1 MRQFRRGNVKR
12 GAMKRYISLFLAALI
27 AFAGASL
34 SSPAFAAEGE
44 ADEEGFSAYSVA
56 RLKIFQGTAWIRS
69 PDSGE
74 WEEVTT
80 NTPVTERSRVNIPAG
95 SEAELQFHG
104 GQFVL
109 LTEGTEVDVSKFDE
123 TNTVFRLRSGEVRF
137 DLPSDDFSPVRM
149 AIPSGS
155 KVDFNVP
162 GRYWLNVR
170 ENGQTRLVV
179 RSGEGSVSHEKG
191 AFGVK
196 AGEEAVIGADVHIAA
211 YEGVPEE
218 EAAPPPPLS
227 EEERQAEVPPA
238 AAYELRNYGDW
249 VHSADYGW
257 VWQPRTAA
265 GWSPYYYGRWAWVS
279 PYGWTWVSYE
289 PWGWY
294 PYHFGWWASD
304 PFLGWV
310 WCPFRSFVS
319 VSFAFGHS
327 HFFHHH
333 GNAFFFPATVRFV
346 RDGRSVRW
354 VPLRP
359 GERFVRSGFTRTDAR
374 LARFERPLQRGTVFT
389 RADRGGKR
397 EWREWTSVRRDRQT
411 VQVRERAARPSGEA
425 VRRPGPSREERPAV
439 RTPAERIRPERQER
453 VQPRRRSQDI
463 QERAPQ
469 RNLRSGES
477 RPVFRGES
485 PSRQRTESG
494 ITMRPQRSVPS
505 LPERQVTTTP
515 PPRREAPR
523 AQVPQRREGS
533 VFVGE
538 RTRPEPPAGRFAPNR
553 GFVRPDRG
561 GSAGMP
567 EVRRES
573 SRPAVRNSGGGD
585 NFIRGGGF
593 NRGVDS
599 NRGGSFNR
607 GVDSNLGGSFNRGG
621 SGGRSGFGGGGGFR
635 GSGGGGRR

>member
-1 MRQFRRGNVKR
+1 
-12 GAMKRYISLFLAALI
+12 MKRYISLFLAAMVAI
-27 AFAGASL
+27 GAVGL
-34 SSPAFAAEGE
+34 SGRALAAEGDV
-44 ADEEGFSAYSVA
+44 DEEGFSAYSVA

-74 WEEVTT
+74 WEEITT

-109 LTEGTEVDVSKFDE
+109 LTEGTEVDVAKFDQA
-123 TNTVFRLRSGEVRF
+123 NTVFRLRSGEVRF
-137 DLPSDDFSPVRM
+137 DLPADDFSPVRM
-149 AIPSGS
+149 SVPGGG
-155 KVDFNVP
+155 KVDLNIP
-162 GRYWLNVR
+162 GRYWVNVR

-191 AFGVK
+191 VFGVK
-196 AGEEAVIGADVHIAA
+196 AGEEAVIGNDVHIAA

-218 EAAPPPPLS
+218 EAAPPPPLT
-227 EEERQAEVPPA
+227 EEERKAEVPPA

-249 VHSADYGW
+249 VYSADYGW

-265 GWSPYYYGRWAWVS
+265 DWSPYHYGRWAWIS

-304 PFLGWV
+304 PFFGWV

-319 VSFAFGHS
+319 VGFVFGHS

-359 GERFVRSGFTRTDAR
+359 GERFVRSGFTRSDAR
-374 LARFERPLQRGTVFT
+374 LARFERPLERGAVFT
-389 RADRGGKR
+389 RADRSGKR

-425 VRRPGPSREERPAV
+425 VRRASPPRQERPTV
-439 RTPAERIRPERQER
+439 RTPAERTRPMRQER

-469 RNLRSGES
+469 RNLGSGEG
-477 RPVFRGES
+477 RPVFRGEAR
-485 PSRQRTESG
+485 SRQRTESG
-494 ITMRPQRSVPS
+494 ITVRPQRSVPS
-505 LPERQVTTTP
+505 RQERQMTNTP
-515 PPRREAPR
+515 PPRREVPR
-523 AQVPQRREGS
+523 AQGPQRREGPVS
-533 VFVGE
+533 LGE
-538 RTRPEPPAGRFAPNR
+538 RVRPAPPARGFAPNR
-553 GFVRPDRG
+553 SFVRPDSG
-561 GSAGMP
+561 GSARMP

-573 SRPAVRNSGGGD
+573 SRPAVRGSGGGG
-585 NFIRGGGF
+585 NFIRGGNF
-593 NRGVDS
+593 NWGVDS

-607 GVDSNLGGSFNRGG
+607 GGSINRGGG